1 MVARIVVLMLL
12 FAPVL
17 SASAEEWTKTFT
29 VTGKPAVEVQADDGN
44 VRVRSCDC
52 NTVAARVLSQGYR
65 ANELKITSS
74 QTGDRIEL
82 EVLTHGIHFGIGFH
96 RQRLDIELTMP
107 RESALTVRT
116 GDGNI
121 DAEQLKGEFRL
132 STGDGNIE
140 LRSLDGALQAKS
152 GDGHM
157 DVAGRFDALDLQ
169 SGDGSIRAEIA
180 EGSKINSGWSVH
192 TGDGRITMRVPKD
205 FSAEL
210 DVHSSDG
217 HVHSELPV
225 TMDNFDSKHEND
237 LHGKLNSGGGELRL
251 RSGDGSIYLETL

>member
-1 MVARIVVLMLL
+1 MLARILALALL
-12 FAPVL
+12 FTPFI
-17 SASAEEWTKTFT
+17 SASAEEWTKTFN
-29 VTGKPAVEVQADDGN
+29 VTGKPTVDVHVDDGN

-52 NTVAARVLSQGYR
+52 KTVAARVVSQGYR
-65 ANELKITSS
+65 ANELKITPN

-96 RQRLDIELTMP
+96 RQRLDIELTVP
-107 RESALTVRT
+107 HESALDVRT
-116 GDGNI
+116 GDGDI

-132 STGDGNIE
+132 NTGDGNIE

-157 DVAGRFDALDLQ
+157 DIAGRFDALDLQ

-180 EGSKINSGWSVH
+180 AGSRVTSEWSVH
-192 TGDGRITMRVPKD
+192 TGDGRITMRLPKD

-210 DVHSSDG
+210 DAHSSDG
-217 HVHSELPV
+217 RVHSELPV
-225 TMDNFDSKHEND
+225 TMDSFDSKHDKD
-237 LHGKLNSGGGELRL
+237 LHGKLNGGGGELRL
-251 RSGDGSIYLETL
+251 RSGDGSIYLEML